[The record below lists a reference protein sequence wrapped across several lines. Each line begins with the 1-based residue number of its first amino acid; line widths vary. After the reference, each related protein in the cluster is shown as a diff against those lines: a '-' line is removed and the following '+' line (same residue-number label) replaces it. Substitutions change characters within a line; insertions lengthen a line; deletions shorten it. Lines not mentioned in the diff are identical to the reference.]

1 MQGSQI
7 TDSKIINDIKYSKKK
22 ERCFTK
28 RKNTINQK
36 HDAQTKKAI
45 DEASQPGASSWLS
58 AIPLEQYGF
67 SLAEFRDAVLIRYG
81 KELKGLPATCPFVQ
95 KYDTTHALD
104 CKKGGFV
111 TICHNNIRDYET
123 NLLAKIHT
131 DVETEPRI
139 QPIEGEIVNGILG
152 DNAIPDVRARG
163 VWRDCQNAFFD
174 VRITNTN
181 SAAQLNLKT
190 EKVLLRHETEKKR
203 GYNR

>member
-1 MQGSQI
+1 M
-7 TDSKIINDIKYSKKK
+7 
-22 ERCFTK
+22 
-28 RKNTINQK
+28 
-36 HDAQTKKAI
+36 
-45 DEASQPGASSWLS
+45 
-58 AIPLEQYGF
+58 
-67 SLAEFRDAVLIRYG
+67 
-81 KELKGLPATCPFVQ
+81 KGLPATCPFGQ

-139 QPIEGEIVNGILG
+139 QPIEGEIVNGIPG

-181 SAAQLNLKT
+181 SASQLNLKT